1 MLQSA
6 AIPFR
11 VDDAGELSILLVRSR
26 TRRRW
31 IIPKGKIGSR
41 LLASRSAE
49 REAFEEAGVLGRI
62 DHEAVGTYRQQTT
75 GPVET
80 VTVNAYALEVIDE
93 LAVWPEMD
101 QRERRWFTVKEALR
115 ALRDPEIR
123 KVIRTFRRHV
133 RTRHTNP

>member
-6 AIPFR
+6 AIPYR
-11 VDDAGELSILLVRSR
+11 VDDTGELSILLVRSR

-31 IIPKGKIGSR
+31 ILPKGKIGSR

-62 DHEAVGTYRQQTT
+62 DPIPVGSYKQQTA

-80 VTVNAYALEVIDE
+80 VTVQAYALEVIDE
-93 LAVWPEMD
+93 LESWPEMD
-101 QRERRWFTVKEALR
+101 QRERRWFTVKQALR
-115 ALRDPEIR
+115 AVRDPEIR
-123 KVIRTFRRHV
+123 KVIRTFRRHK
-133 RTRHTNP
+133 RMHPDTA